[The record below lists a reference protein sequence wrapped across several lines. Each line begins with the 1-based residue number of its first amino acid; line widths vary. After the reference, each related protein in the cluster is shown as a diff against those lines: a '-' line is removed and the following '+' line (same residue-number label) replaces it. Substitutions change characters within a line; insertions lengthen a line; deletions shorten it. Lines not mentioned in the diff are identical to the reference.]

1 MVFRGFTPF
10 SNRPSTLLRMA
21 WGGACLAAADALA
34 APLALDG
41 LIVNAPS
48 EESIAAQDMAD
59 YGAER
64 VVVEREQI
72 ERAGPSADVSR
83 VLQMYVPGLFVAPK
97 NGPFDYGTYSLQ
109 GSRSDDILILLDGVR
124 LNNRLYGGLYLDT
137 LPTTAVERIEV
148 LKGGQGILFGTQAV
162 AGVINI
168 VTRDARRRDLG
179 GQLDLGLDSFAGR
192 SADARAERILSNGL
206 GDLGL
211 LAYVSRNRSDGYRPY
226 RDRDLTATVSDNRR
240 SYDVTTLGAK
250 AIQGF
255 GDQARLAL
263 FYQYTDA
270 DLDFARPASN
280 RHTENERIHQ
290 IATATWTQQ
299 AGERLSYF
307 VKAHLNDW
315 DTRYTRVYNLPDGG
329 TSVLNDGDYWGF
341 RDWGVQLEG
350 KARLPGEH
358 ELIVG
363 SDHQWYR
370 GQDDVLVIDDN
381 EARAHALYAQLRP
394 HLAAIPDWH
403 PSLGVRREA
412 LSGGE
417 GATVWMLT
425 SRYDL
430 TRAVALRGQFGTA
443 FKLPNAEQL
452 YVNEPGSEI
461 GNPSLKPERSR
472 NAELG
477 LDFDGDLLQRPATAG
492 VTLFRR
498 SISDLIALDGE
509 RWVNG
514 GGRINVRGVDLNG
527 RWEPRP
533 GWQVSADLTRNWVET
548 RQGVTLNNIP
558 AFFARARLGYD
569 GTDGR
574 WGLGGALRY
583 IGSQENA
590 QGEDYGHYS
599 VVDADAYCYLDAAR
613 QHRLSLLLE
622 NLLDRDYATG
632 TTSNGLRQVDN
643 RGRPRTAEL
652 RYTLSF

>member
-1 MVFRGFTPF
+1 MEFPRFTPF
-10 SNRPSTLLRMA
+10 ARLPATLLGLA
-21 WGGACLAAADALA
+21 WGGLSLEGACSM
-34 APLALDG
+34 PLALDG
-41 LIVNAPS
+41 LVVNAPS
-48 EESIAAQDMAD
+48 EASTAAADMAD

-64 VVVEREQI
+64 VVVEREHI
-72 ERAGPSADVSR
+72 ERAGPGADVSR

-168 VTRDARRRDLG
+168 VTREARGREPS
-179 GQLDLGLDSFAGR
+179 GQLDLGVDSLAGR
-192 SADARAERILSNGL
+192 GADARAERILENGL

-211 LAYVSRNRSDGYRPY
+211 LGYASRHRSEGYRPY
-226 RDRDLTATVSDNRR
+226 RDRDMSDTVSDTRR
-240 SYDVTTLGAK
+240 GYDVTTLGAK
-250 AIQGF
+250 AIQGV
-255 GDQARLAL
+255 GETARLAL
-263 FYQYTDA
+263 FYQYTGA
-270 DLDFARPASN
+270 DLDFARPTGN
-280 RHTENERIHQ
+280 RETRNDRVHQ
-290 IATATWTQQ
+290 IATATWTQRL
-299 AGERLSYF
+299 GERLGYF
-307 VKAHLNDW
+307 VTTHLNDW

-350 KARLPGEH
+350 KARLPGDH
-358 ELIVG
+358 DLLLG

-370 GQDDVLVIDDN
+370 GQDDVLRIDDN

-394 HLAAIPDWH
+394 RVAAAPDWH

-430 TRAVALRGQFGTA
+430 NPTLALRGQYGTA

-461 GNPSLKPERSR
+461 GDPSLRPERSR

-477 LDFDGDLLQRPATAG
+477 FDVDGALLHRPFQGSA
-492 VTLFRR
+492 TLFRR
-498 SISDLIALDGE
+498 AIADLIALDGE

-514 GGRINVRGVDLNG
+514 NGRIEVRGVDVNG
-527 RWEPRP
+527 RWQPRP
-533 GWQVSADLTRNWVET
+533 GWQVSADLTRNLIET
-548 RQGVTLNNIP
+548 REGVTVNNIP
-558 AFFARARLGYD
+558 TFFARARLGYD
-569 GTDGR
+569 SPDGR
-574 WGLGGALRY
+574 WGAGGALRY
-583 IGSQENA
+583 IGRQENP
-590 QGEDYGHYS
+590 QGEDYGRYS
-599 VVDADAYCYLDAAR
+599 VVDADAYRYLDEGR
-613 QHRLSLLLE
+613 HHRLGLLLE

-632 TTSNGLRQVDN
+632 TVSNGMRQVAN